1 MSIESPVPRTAV
13 PLGITDPVE
22 SARAELKAALSAIEE
37 KTNLPKQVARK
48 TDEVVTTAGASPDGG
63 SSGDGSLDGE
73 GRLRPAGAGASPRAS
88 SEPSGRP
95 GSGPG
100 GATPPPTVPG
110 SACVTGIKFGSDTL
124 YSPYPC
130 GRQSWRQIQ

>member
-48 TDEVVTTAGASPDGG
+48 TDEVVSSARGFARSNPTGAVAAVVGVAAAVG
-63 SSGDGSLDGE
+63 VIVWGIV
-73 GRLRPAGAGASPRAS
+73 RLYTR
-88 SEPSGRP
+88 
-95 GSGPG
+95 
-100 GATPPPTVPG
+100 
-110 SACVTGIKFGSDTL
+110 
-124 YSPYPC
+124 
-130 GRQSWRQIQ
+130 